1 MPRIP
6 RRDLVDDSSANHCF
20 WRAHN
25 LSYVLD
31 DDLAR
36 RKLLE
41 LIAKY
46 KARFGIQIYSYCI
59 MGTHPHVVCRSPRG
73 QPAFSSFWKLV
84 NYCFARWHNRRSR
97 RRGQVIMQ
105 RTSSLLIE
113 PTGSH
118 LLMTIR
124 YGDLNPVRAGIVRSP
139 KDWPWSSYR
148 FYALGEPN
156 PLVDVAPDYLGLAR
170 TGPQRRRLY
179 RQLFTWGL
187 SAALRVHR
195 PDFVRGGFIGDE
207 KWVREQVAALKH
219 RKPPG

>member
-1 MPRIP
+1 MSRIP
-6 RRDLVDDSSANHCF
+6 RRYLVDDTSFNHCF
-20 WRAHN
+20 WRSHN

-46 KARFGIQIYSYCI
+46 KARFGIRVHSYCL
-59 MGTHPHVVCRSPRG
+59 MSSHPHLVLSSPRG
-73 QPAFSSFWKLV
+73 QPAFSCFWKLV
-84 NYCFARWHNRRSR
+84 NYCFARWHNHRHR

-105 RTSSLLIE
+105 RTSSLLIK
-113 PTGSH
+113 PTGAH
-118 LLMTIR
+118 LLATMR
-124 YGDLNPVRAGIVRSP
+124 YGDLNPVRASMVRSP

-148 FYALGEPN
+148 FYAYGEAN
-156 PLVDVAPDYLGLAR
+156 PLIDVAPDYEGLGR
-170 TGPQRRRLY
+170 TGPQRRRAY
-179 RQLFTWGL
+179 RQLFTLPL

-207 KWVREQVAALKH
+207 GWVREKVAALR